1 MTKTYNRFNFQNINE
16 ENVTQIIDKLAAKTS
31 FGFDSL
37 STKLLKT
44 IKDALIRP
52 ITIIINQMLN
62 TGIFPDKLKLA
73 TIMPVYKKM
82 MSTY

>member
-1 MTKTYNRFNFQNINE
+1 MTKTNSRFNFQNINKG
-16 ENVTQIIDKLAAKTS
+16 NVTQIIGKLAPKTNFS
-31 FGFDSL
+31 YDSL

-44 IKDALIRP
+44 VKDALIRP

-73 TIMPVYKKM
+73 KIMPVYKR
-82 MSTY
+82 